1 MNLLKLLL
9 ILRLISIEGM
19 ELSKID
25 QCSNCKH
32 ADEYIPLWIYPYGD
46 PRCSVHHRNICPD
59 DSCEDFELIGR
70 LSR

>member
-9 ILRLISIEGM
+9 ILRLISIDGM
-19 ELSKID
+19 ELLKID

-46 PRCSVHHRNICPD
+46 PRCSVHHMNICPD

>member
-9 ILRLISIEGM
+9 ILRLISIEGV
-19 ELSKID
+19 ELLK
-25 QCSNCKH
+25 
-32 ADEYIPLWIYPYGD
+32 
-46 PRCSVHHRNICPD
+46 ICPG